1 MLLRGR
7 GLERY
12 TMTTL
17 SLLIL
22 STVELNRA
30 LRARGVNSIQHELR
44 TVGDAARFM
53 WANFSSKRK
62 GDVAWRHAA
71 MCLEE
76 AAKSGGAD
84 HIATATIALEVLLN
98 EDGMLID

>member
-1 MLLRGR
+1 
-7 GLERY
+7 
-12 TMTTL
+12 MTTL
-17 SLLIL
+17 SVLIL
-22 STVELNRA
+22 STVELSRA
-30 LRARGVNSIQHELR
+30 LRARGVDSIEHELR

-76 AAKSGGAD
+76 AAIHGD
-84 HIATATIALEVLLN
+84 PEHITAATIAVEVLLN
-98 EDGMLID
+98 EDGLLVE

>member
-1 MLLRGR
+1 VA
-7 GLERY
+7 
-12 TMTTL
+12 TL
-17 SLLIL
+17 SVLIL
-22 STVELNRA
+22 STVKLRRP
-30 LRARGVNSIQHELR
+30 LRASVDSIEHDLR

-76 AAKSGGAD
+76 AAIYRD
-84 HIATATIALEVLLN
+84 QEHIAAATIAVEVLLN
-98 EDGMLID
+98 ENGLLRE